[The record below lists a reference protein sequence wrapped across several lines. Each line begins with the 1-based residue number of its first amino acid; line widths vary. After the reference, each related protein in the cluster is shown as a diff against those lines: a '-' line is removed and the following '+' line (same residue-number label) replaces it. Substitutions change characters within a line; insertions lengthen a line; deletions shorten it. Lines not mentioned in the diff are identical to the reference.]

1 MTKDRILS
9 VLRPRMFFDDQQSHL
24 QSAGGN
30 IPMVH
35 IPFGVAS
42 VI

>member
-9 VLRPRMFFDDQQSHL
+9 VLRPHMFFDDQQSHL

-35 IPFGVAS
+35 IPFGVAN